1 MLQESSLEAPRI
13 ITFLDTGVLIA
24 AARGPQESARRALE
38 ILQDSRRE
46 FISSVFLELETL
58 PKAMYFR
65 RVNEVEFYRSFFIN
79 SQQVPA
85 DELLVLSAQRLAAK
99 YGLNGMDALHIAA
112 AHALGADEFITT
124 EKPTKPMYRVS
135 EFKVIYLADAA
146 LVSP

>member
-1 MLQESSLEAPRI
+1 M
-13 ITFLDTGVLIA
+13 A
-24 AARGPQESARRALE
+24 AARGPQESAQRALE
-38 ILQDSRRE
+38 ILQNPQRE

-65 RVNEVEFYRSFFIN
+65 RQNEVEFYRAFFAG

-85 DELLVLSAQRLAAK
+85 NDLLVLSAQRLAAK

-146 LVSP
+146 LIA

>member
-1 MLQESSLEAPRI
+1 M
-13 ITFLDTGVLIA
+13 A
-24 AARGPQESARRALE
+24 AARGPQESAQRALE
-38 ILQDSRRE
+38 ILQNPQRE

-65 RVNEVEFYRSFFIN
+65 RQSEVEFYRAFFAG

-85 DELLVLSAQRLAAK
+85 IDLLVLSAQRLAAK

-146 LVSP
+146 LIA